1 MGLYY
6 TLFNDYNKEQFEHSV
21 SLQVERFRRY
31 GLVPGKCLD
40 VGCGGGRSI
49 IALQRLGAKEV
60 VGIEI
65 DEELADLA
73 HERTGAKIYKGSA
86 LALPFEDGVF
96 DTVICSGVLHHSGNI
111 AQGVNEIL
119 RVLKQGGKAYILLY
133 YEHPVWRKTK
143 LMRVICK
150 FIPFSIMRTLFFFV
164 PANKRYLM
172 DNWYVE
178 HMQVVTKGDVAE
190 FMKNFSEWRII
201 NEPPAHNVRIIA
213 TK

>member
-73 HERTGAKIYKGSA
+73 HERTGAKIYKGTA
-86 LALPFEDGVF
+86 LNLPFENEVF
-96 DTVICSGVLHHSGNI
+96 DTVVCSGVLHHTNNV
-111 AQGVNEIL
+111 AKGVEEIR
-119 RVLKQGGKAYILLY
+119 RVLKPSGQVYFLLY
-133 YEHPVWRKTK
+133 YEHPVWKKTK
-143 LMRVICK
+143 VMRYICK
-150 FIPFSIMRTLFFFV
+150 WIPFRIMRALFFFV
-164 PANKRYLM
+164 SANKRYLM
-172 DNWYVE
+172 DNWYVKYMHITTRE
-178 HMQVVTKGDVAE
+178 EIPDL
-190 FMKNFSEWRII
+190 MKRFSEWRII
-201 NEPPAHNVRIIA
+201 NEPPPHNIRIIA
-213 TK
+213 KK